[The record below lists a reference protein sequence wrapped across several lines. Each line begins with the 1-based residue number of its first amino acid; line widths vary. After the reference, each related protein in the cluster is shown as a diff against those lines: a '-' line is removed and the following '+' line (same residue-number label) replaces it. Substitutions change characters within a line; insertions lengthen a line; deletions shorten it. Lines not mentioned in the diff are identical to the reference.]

1 MTYEQNKLGF
11 VSPAIDEYLLIIRK
25 LIKLRFNFAASF
37 WLSPICHFSRVIGGF
52 FLSSTKVQNFYHI
65 EE

>member
-25 LIKLRFNFAASF
+25 LIKLRFNFAA
-37 WLSPICHFSRVIGGF
+37 
-52 FLSSTKVQNFYHI
+52 
-65 EE
+65 

>member
-25 LIKLRFNFAASF
+25 LIKLRKFLVIPN
-37 WLSPICHFSRVIGGF
+37 LSLFEGNWGIFLIIYKGTK
-52 FLSSTKVQNFYHI
+52 FLSH
-65 EE
+65 

>member
-25 LIKLRFNFAASF
+25 LIKLRFNFAAWIIEYPRLLKYLTF
-37 WLSPICHFSRVIGGF
+37 D
-52 FLSSTKVQNFYHI
+52 KVKKRKKYA
-65 EE
+65 